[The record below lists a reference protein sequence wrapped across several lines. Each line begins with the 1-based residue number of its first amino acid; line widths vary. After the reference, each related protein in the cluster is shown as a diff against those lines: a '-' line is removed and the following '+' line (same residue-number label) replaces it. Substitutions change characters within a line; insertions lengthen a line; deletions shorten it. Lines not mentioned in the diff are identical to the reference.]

1 MDASMALLQ
10 GGTTSRTTRAPAKSL
25 VCLLKEVGVC
35 AYRGWC
41 RHYLSLYL
49 IWFLMQN
56 AISIRNDKDQRRVL
70 SSSSFFHGTP
80 GWHAKPERQRLAV
93 GTEKTLRERSKQVEF
108 LFCHGSREWG
118 RLLLLLGGLENGS
131 GMVSWFVVSE
141 VCWSLLKVEAK
152 LLQIFHRETPVI
164 ATVPAAKADHGSFRC
179 KAGVNTSSLES
190 IIMLSVNLWNHSV
203 SEGSSQT
210 WAWTSDAPR
219 RGKQQLS

>member
-1 MDASMALLQ
+1 MLFRSGMTRTNDGCSLPRVFSTAPQ
-10 GGTTSRTTRAPAKSL
+10 GDT
-25 VCLLKEVGVC
+25 
-35 AYRGWC
+35 
-41 RHYLSLYL
+41 LSPSVSPL
-49 IWFLMQN
+49 
-56 AISIRNDKDQRRVL
+56 
-70 SSSSFFHGTP
+70 HG
-80 GWHAKPERQRLAV
+80 H
-93 GTEKTLRERSKQVEF
+93 SKQVEF
-108 LFCHGSREWG
+108 LFCHGSWEWG
-118 RLLLLLGGLENGS
+118 MLLLLLGGLENGS

-164 ATVPAAKADHGSFRC
+164 AMVPAAKADHGSFRC